1 MFRKIIVYAF
11 CYVLIGTNFSVAAEK
26 IGIVGAVNENI
37 TSIDSDG
44 NKRNMNIGDQVFFK
58 ETIKSDSTGNG
69 QLMFMDKSALTIGP
83 NSSVVIDEFVYNP
96 DNSSGNLIMRGTK
109 GTFRFIGGALSKNN
123 AVKIKTPVGTIG
135 IRGGIAIV
143 DINPINGATN
153 ATFVYGDVLTFENLA
168 GDMQSI
174 NDRGAGLSVQTPN
187 DMPQLFRATT
197 EQMAMQV
204 QSLAGR
210 PGTSG
215 GAKIIPTDSIIDN
228 KIKIRLEDETSSD
241 TPEGDVEE
249 GGEEGDDQQSD
260 KKDKGDKK
268 DSKVSDKRNPTKDKD
283 SKEKQD
289 SASGKNEKG
298 KPTAARSGEKGT
310 ENAGKKPMTGNNT
323 ADATGRKPN
332 PAGGTLPDDGGYM
345 TEDGGYV
352 DGEGKYH
359 SSTEVKS
366 YMDGQKGGQI
376 TLTDDGGYV
385 DSEGNY
391 HDATELAAYR
401 AGQTDGTDG
410 GYDNPNGEYHD
421 PNGGYYT
428 TDGTYRDPATTGG
441 DGGTYY
447 GDGYGGDYYGDG
459 GYGNYYDENR
469 DIGGYL
475 TADGGYVD
483 GEGIYHNAND
493 VANYLAENGGTFDP
507 VTGEYVGGVVDSTVN
522 AANQNNTNN
531 TNSLTNVTH
540 RGLYSFVDSAGVYD
554 EGDINAEALYDQ
566 FKLELYSLNN
576 TNVRSGVLSSD
587 TYTNLVPQTGYIPIN
602 YESGYSFGSSASGWK
617 YISQNRNMYVQ
628 RLELGRLP
636 FTNFGVGPQHNF
648 IIGKQIGTLPTSGR
662 QFFSFLPDNELYLS
676 NSADLGFFDWN
687 IIDGQLLNNTGIS
700 SPSVSSKGMLVDW
713 GKRSF
718 LGGQLEWGSGTL
730 KVAYGKIFPGTSV
743 GRLFQ
748 YEGLTGTNA
757 GGTMNIF
764 DDEIYGS
771 GGVVDGFIAS
781 GDINDANLSIETP
794 MMQSGHSYT
803 NNYINGTNGNLP
815 FGFMSGF
822 IVNNNNG
829 TLSYNRYWQQGFSF
843 TKNADGQIDGAS
855 LSLNKISGTGPTSAY
870 ASFGKTSTSGVYS
883 YIDDSTY
890 ALEQVN
896 IPNGGQ
902 GVMVSGNLVSNL
914 GCSDCKYVHWGVWAA
929 ETNVTAGTST
939 NVDIAHMMPYVA
951 GTITDNVNLPN
962 LVSATYSG
970 SVFGNILNGSS
981 LGGHTGAMNATIQ
994 LGNGSAATI
1003 NSGDLNIT
1011 GFGGYS
1017 FQNSGSIAF
1026 DTAGQ
1031 VRFDSAP
1038 ITGANITAGSINGAL
1053 FGPSAENFGGNFKFD
1068 ATGGV
1073 QGTGVYLGN
1082 QTSATP

>member
-1 MFRKIIVYAF
+1 MFRKIIVFVF
-11 CYVLIGTNFSVAAEK
+11 CYVLIGANFSVASEK
-26 IGIVGAVNENI
+26 IGVVGAANKNI
-37 TSIDSDG
+37 TSVDSDG

-69 QLMFMDKSALTIGP
+69 QLMFLDKSALTIGP

-96 DNSSGNLIMRGTK
+96 DSSSGNLIMRGTK
-109 GTFRFIGGALSKNN
+109 GTFRFIGGALSKKN

-168 GDMQSI
+168 GDMQTI

-268 DSKVSDKRNPTKDKD
+268 DSKVSDKRNPAKDKD

-298 KPTAARSGEKGT
+298 KPTAASSGEKGT
-310 ENAGKKPMTGNNT
+310 ENAGKKPMLGNNT

-332 PAGGTLPDDGGYM
+332 LAGGTLPDDGGYM

-366 YMDGQKGGQI
+366 YMEGQKDGQI

-391 HDATELAAYR
+391 HNATELAAYR

-410 GYDNPNGEYHD
+410 GYKPYNGGQIDTASGGSYYD
-421 PNGGYYT
+421 PNDRYYGDGY
-428 TDGTYRDPATTGG
+428 
-441 DGGTYY
+441 GGTYY

-459 GYGNYYDENR
+459 YGYYDDGNR

-483 GEGIYHNAND
+483 SHGIYHDATD
-493 VANYLAENGGTFDP
+493 VANYLDQNGGYFDP
-507 VTGEYVGGVVDSTVN
+507 VTGEYVGDVVDSTTST
-522 AANQNNTNN
+522 ASQTNTDTTN
-531 TNSLTNVTH
+531 TTNTLTITH

-554 EGDINAEALYDQ
+554 EGDINAEALSDQ
-566 FKLELYSLNN
+566 FKVELHSLTN

-587 TYTNLVPQTGYIPIN
+587 TYILSFPQAGYFDVDYNLT
-602 YESGYSFGSSASGWK
+602 GYSFGSSASGWK
-617 YISQNRNMYVQ
+617 YISPNRNMYVQ

-636 FTNFGVGPQHNF
+636 FTNFGINKQQNF
-648 IIGKQIGTLPTSGR
+648 IIGKQIGALPTSGR
-662 QFFSFLPDNELYLS
+662 QFFSFLPDNEIYLS
-676 NSADLGFFDWN
+676 NSGDLGFFDWN
-687 IIDGQLLNNTGIS
+687 IINSQLLNYTGMA
-700 SPSVSSKGMLVDW
+700 SPSASSKGMLVDW
-713 GKRSF
+713 GKKSF
-718 LGGQLEWGSGTL
+718 LGGKLEWGSGTL
-730 KVAYGKIFPGTSV
+730 KVAYGKVLSGQAV

-757 GGTMNIF
+757 GGTLNIF
-764 DDEIYGS
+764 GDEIYGS

-781 GDINDANLSIETP
+781 GDIHDANLSIETP
-794 MMQSGHSYT
+794 MMSSNQPAYT
-803 NNYINGTNGNLP
+803 NNYINGTNANLP
-815 FGFMSGF
+815 FGYMSGF
-822 IVNNNNG
+822 IVNDNDGNVD
-829 TLSYNRYWQQGFSF
+829 YNRYWQQGFAF
-843 TKNADGQIDGAS
+843 TKNANGQIDGAT
-855 LSLNKISGTGPTSAY
+855 LNLHKISGMGPTNAY
-870 ASFGKTSTSGVYS
+870 ADFGRTSTSGLYS

-914 GCSDCKYVHWGVWAA
+914 GCSACKYVHWGVWAA
-929 ETNVTAGTST
+929 ETNVTSGTST
-939 NVDIAHMMPYVA
+939 NVDIAHMMPYIA

-962 LVSATYSG
+962 LVSANYSG
-970 SVFGNILNGSS
+970 SVFGNILNGSGLS
-981 LGGHTGAMNATIQ
+981 GHTGAMNATIQ

-1003 NSGDLNIT
+1003 NTGDLNIT

-1017 FQNSGSIAF
+1017 FENSASIAF
-1026 DTAGQ
+1026 DGAGQ
-1031 VRFDSAP
+1031 VRFDNAA
-1038 ITGANITAGSINGAL
+1038 ITGAGITGGSINGAL

-1068 ATGGV
+1068 AGSV

-1082 QTSATP
+1082 QTSTTP